1 MLLRFTDLQHKTQ
14 DRKISKH
21 ISVRLCP
28 ICIQYPGSCN
38 SPISLISIL
47 WIFTRTSF
55 SMKITFN
62 MVFFLKRIRQMWQ
75 LLIKPTFI
83 FYNFSYT
90 LAGPSSNLYHASWI
104 LKHCATENLMINE
117 RILKYS
123 KSLTYMNFT
132 DMTFTTRISLA
143 LNRFQM
149 NIA

>member
-1 MLLRFTDLQHKTQ
+1 MRFEPTT
-14 DRKISKH
+14 
-21 ISVRLCP
+21 
-28 ICIQYPGSCN
+28 SCLVHRIFN
-38 SPISLISIL
+38 QLSHADIIVWWKLIDQLIP
-47 WIFTRTSF
+47 TSGWE
-55 SMKITFN
+55 KITFN
-62 MVFFLKRIRQMWQ
+62 MIFFLKRIKQMWQ

-104 LKHCATENLMINE
+104 LKHCATEIIMINE